1 MEIEMTLQSNGK
13 RNLAAVVLF
22 FLTTLAVGQDVG
34 PQLAELRPALR
45 SVEAERILEHVKKLA
60 SDTFEGRAPG
70 TVGEKLTINYLAE
83 QFKKSGINPG
93 NPNGTFFQ
101 NVPLVG
107 YRTVPQI
114 DVEVAGKKVP
124 FAFFDDFVHDYPL
137 LRPSATVKNAP
148 IVFAGYGIVA
158 PQYGWDD
165 YKGLDVRGKLV
176 IVLSGE
182 PAVADKSDPKK
193 LDASMFRGETRTFYS
208 TREFK
213 FDLAAK
219 KGAAGVLVV
228 YDPTKANTYSLFQ
241 TFAKMEGFALK
252 PSRTNT
258 RTLISGLMTIDAAK
272 RIFSASGQDLE
283 KLSANAEQVGFSA
296 VETQAR
302 ANITV
307 RSKLRNVVSRNV
319 VARIEGSDP
328 ALKNEYVIYS
338 AHWDHLGRDRK
349 LKGDQIYN
357 GAIDNAI
364 GTAMLLEVAKGFAR
378 LPKKPRRSI
387 LFIATTSEEKGYLG
401 SRYYTRNPLYPI
413 ADAVANINLDGGNA
427 WGITKDVL
435 SASYGHSTLDETLEE
450 AAAMQKRI
458 FLRESLG
465 DGGYYF
471 ASDQIEFAKA
481 GIPSIFPFSGFNY
494 AGKPKDFGD
503 GKWNSYS
510 DNDYHQ
516 VSDEIRPDWDLSGA
530 AEDTR
535 WLLIAGWN
543 VSQTTERPKWKPES
557 EFINLG
563 RKR

>member
-1 MEIEMTLQSNGK
+1 MSSQSY
-13 RNLAAVVLF
+13 RRRSLTCVILF
-22 FLTTLAVGQDVG
+22 LLTTLAGGQDAG
-34 PQLAELRPALR
+34 TQPAGLGPALR
-45 SVEAERILEHVKKLA
+45 SVKAKRISEYVKKLA
-60 SDTFEGRAPG
+60 SDEFEGRAPG
-70 TVGEKLTINYLAE
+70 TTGETLTVNYLAE
-83 QFKKSGINPG
+83 QFKKSGVKPG
-93 NPNGTFFQ
+93 NPNGTYFQ
-101 NVPLVG
+101 NVALVG

-114 DVEVAGKKVP
+114 EVEAAGKKVP
-124 FAFFDDFVHDYPL
+124 FVFLDDFVHDFPA

-148 IVFAGYGIVA
+148 FVFAGYGIVA

-176 IVLSGE
+176 VVLSGE
-182 PAVADKSDPKK
+182 PAVADKTDPKK
-193 LDASMFRGETRTFYS
+193 LDASMFRGETRTYYS
-208 TREFK
+208 TRDFK
-213 FDLAAK
+213 FDFAAK
-219 KGAAGVLVV
+219 KGAAGILIV

-252 PSRTNT
+252 PTGANT

-272 RIFSASGQDLE
+272 RIFSASGHDFE
-283 KLSANAEQVGFSA
+283 KLSANAAQAGFSA
-296 VETQAR
+296 IETQAR
-302 ANITV
+302 AEIKV

-328 ALKNEYVIYS
+328 VLKNEYMIYS

-349 LKGDQIYN
+349 LKGDQIFN

-364 GTAMLLEVAKGFAR
+364 GTAMLLEVANGFAS

-401 SRYYTRNPLYPI
+401 SRYYAQNPLYPI
-413 ADAVANINLDGGNA
+413 AGAVANINLDGGNA

-435 SASYGHSTLDETLEE
+435 SANYGLSTLDGTLEE
-450 AAAMQKRI
+450 AAAMLTRG

-465 DGGYYF
+465 DGGLF
-471 ASDQIEFAKA
+471 FGSDQIEFAKA
-481 GIPSIFPFSGFNY
+481 GIPSIFPFSGFDY

-503 GKWNSYS
+503 GKWSSYS

-530 AEDTR
+530 AEDAR

-543 VSQTTERPKWKPES
+543 VSQATERPKWKPES

>member
-1 MEIEMTLQSNGK
+1 MSSQSYK
-13 RNLAAVVLF
+13 RRSLTCVILF
-22 FLTTLAVGQDVG
+22 LLTTLAGGQDAG
-34 PQLAELRPALR
+34 TQTAELGPEFR
-45 SVEAERILEHVKKLA
+45 SVEAKRISEHVKKLA
-60 SDTFEGRAPG
+60 SDKFEGRAPG
-70 TVGEKLTINYLAE
+70 TTGETLTVNYLAE
-83 QFKKSGINPG
+83 QFKKSGVKPG
-93 NPNGTFFQ
+93 NPNGTYFQ
-101 NVPLVG
+101 NVALVG

-114 DVEVAGKKVP
+114 EVEAAGKKVP
-124 FAFFDDFVHDYPL
+124 FVFLDDFVHDFPV
-137 LRPSATVKNAP
+137 LRPAATVKNAP

-158 PQYGWDD
+158 PQNGWDD

-182 PAVADKSDPKK
+182 PAVADKTDPKK
-193 LDASMFRGETRTFYS
+193 LDASMFRGETRTYYS

-219 KGAAGVLVV
+219 KGAAGILIV

-252 PSRTNT
+252 PTDANT

-272 RIFSASGQDLE
+272 RIFSASGQDFE
-283 KLSANAEQVGFSA
+283 KLSGNAAQAGFSA
-296 VETQAR
+296 IETQAR
-302 ANITV
+302 AEITV

-319 VARIEGSDP
+319 VARIKGSDP
-328 ALKNEYVIYS
+328 VLKNEYMIYS

-349 LKGDQIYN
+349 LKGDQIFN

-364 GTAMLLEVAKGFAR
+364 GTAMLLEVANGFAS

-401 SRYYTRNPLYPI
+401 SRYYARNPLYPI

-435 SASYGHSTLDETLEE
+435 SASYGHSTLDETLEA
-450 AAAMQKRI
+450 AAAMQKRG

-465 DGGYYF
+465 DGGLF
-471 ASDQIEFAKA
+471 FGSDQIEFAKA
-481 GIPSIFPFSGFNY
+481 GIPSIFPFSGFDY

-503 GKWNSYS
+503 GKWSSYS

-516 VSDEIRPDWDLSGA
+516 VSDEVRPDWELSGA
-530 AEDTR
+530 AEDAR

-543 VSQTTERPKWKPES
+543 VSQATERPKWKPES

>member
-1 MEIEMTLQSNGK
+1 MRSLGGF
-13 RNLAAVVLF
+13 VLLV
-22 FLTTLAVGQDVG
+22 LTMLAVGQEAET
-34 PQLAELRPALR
+34 QLAELGPALR
-45 SVEAERILEHVKKLA
+45 SVEAKRISEHVKKLA
-60 SDTFEGRAPG
+60 SDKFEGRAPG
-70 TVGEKLTINYLAE
+70 TTGETLTVNYLAE
-83 QFKKSGINPG
+83 QFIKSGVKPG
-93 NPNGTFFQ
+93 DPNGTYFQ
-101 NVPLVG
+101 NVALVG

-114 DVEVAGKKVP
+114 EVEAAGKKVP
-124 FAFFDDFVHDYPL
+124 FVFLDDFVHDFPV

-193 LDASMFRGETRTFYS
+193 LDASMFRGETRTYYS
-208 TREFK
+208 TRDFK
-213 FDLAAK
+213 FDLAAE
-219 KGAAGVLVV
+219 KGAAGILIV
-228 YDPTKANTYSLFQ
+228 YDPTRANTYSLFQ

-252 PSRTNT
+252 PTGAT
-258 RTLISGLMTIDAAK
+258 PRTLISGLMTLDAAK

-302 ANITV
+302 AEITV
-307 RSKLRNVVSRNV
+307 RSKLRNIVSRNV

-328 ALKNEYVIYS
+328 VLKNEYVIYS

-364 GTAMLLEVAKGFAR
+364 GTAMLLEVANGFAS
-378 LPKKPRRSI
+378 LPKRPRRSI

-401 SRYYTRNPLYPI
+401 SRHYAQNPLYPI
-413 ADAVANINLDGGNA
+413 GDAVANINLDGGNA

-435 SASYGHSTLDETLEE
+435 SANYGLSTLDETLEE
-450 AAAMQKRI
+450 SALMQKRG

-465 DGGYYF
+465 DGGLYYG
-471 ASDQIEFAKA
+471 SDQMEFAKA
-481 GIPSIFPFSGFNY
+481 GIPSIFPFSGFDY
-494 AGKPKDFGD
+494 AGKPKDFGE

-530 AEDTR
+530 AEDAR
-535 WLLIAGWN
+535 WLLIAGWKI
-543 VSQTTERPKWKPES
+543 SQAPKRPQWKAES

>member
-1 MEIEMTLQSNGK
+1 MRSLGGF
-13 RNLAAVVLF
+13 VLLV
-22 FLTTLAVGQDVG
+22 LTMLAVGQEAET
-34 PQLAELRPALR
+34 QLAELGPALR
-45 SVEAERILEHVKKLA
+45 SVEAKRISEHVKKLA
-60 SDTFEGRAPG
+60 SDKFEGRAPG
-70 TVGEKLTINYLAE
+70 TTGETLTVNYLAE
-83 QFKKSGINPG
+83 QFIKSGVKPG
-93 NPNGTFFQ
+93 DPNGTYFQ
-101 NVPLVG
+101 NVALVG

-114 DVEVAGKKVP
+114 EVEAAGKKVP
-124 FAFFDDFVHDYPL
+124 FVFLDDFVHDFPV

-182 PAVADKSDPKK
+182 PA
-193 LDASMFRGETRTFYS
+193 MFRGETRTYYS
-208 TREFK
+208 TRDFK
-213 FDLAAK
+213 FDLAAE
-219 KGAAGVLVV
+219 KGAAGILIV
-228 YDPTKANTYSLFQ
+228 YDPTRANTYSLFQ

-252 PSRTNT
+252 PTGAT
-258 RTLISGLMTIDAAK
+258 PRTLISGLMTLDAAK

-302 ANITV
+302 AEITV
-307 RSKLRNVVSRNV
+307 RSKLRNIVSRNV

-328 ALKNEYVIYS
+328 VLKNEYVIYS

-364 GTAMLLEVAKGFAR
+364 GTAMLLEVANGFAS
-378 LPKKPRRSI
+378 LPKRPRRSI

-401 SRYYTRNPLYPI
+401 SRHYAQNPLYPI
-413 ADAVANINLDGGNA
+413 GDAVANINLDGGNA

-435 SASYGHSTLDETLEE
+435 SANYGLSTLDETLEE
-450 AAAMQKRI
+450 SALMQKRG

-465 DGGYYF
+465 DGGLYYG
-471 ASDQIEFAKA
+471 SDQMEFAKA
-481 GIPSIFPFSGFNY
+481 GIPSIFPFSGFDY
-494 AGKPKDFGD
+494 AGKPKDFGE

-530 AEDTR
+530 AEDAR
-535 WLLIAGWN
+535 WLLIAGWKI
-543 VSQTTERPKWKPES
+543 SQAPKRPQWKAES

>member
-1 MEIEMTLQSNGK
+1 MSSQSYK
-13 RNLAAVVLF
+13 RRSLTCVILF
-22 FLTTLAVGQDVG
+22 LLTTLAGGQDAG
-34 PQLAELRPALR
+34 TQPAELGPALW
-45 SVEAERILEHVKKLA
+45 SVEAKRISEHVKKLA
-60 SDTFEGRAPG
+60 SDKFEGRAPG
-70 TVGEKLTINYLAE
+70 TTGETLTVNYLAE
-83 QFKKSGINPG
+83 HFKKPGVTAG
-93 NPNGTFFQ
+93 NPNGTYFQ
-101 NVPLVG
+101 NVALVG
-107 YRTVPQI
+107 YRTVPKI
-114 DVEVAGKKVP
+114 EVEAAGKKVP
-124 FAFFDDFVHDYPL
+124 FVFLDDFVHDFPV
-137 LRPSATVKNAP
+137 LRPAATVKNAP

-182 PAVADKSDPKK
+182 PAVADKTDPKK
-193 LDASMFRGETRTFYS
+193 LDASMFRGETRTYYS

-219 KGAAGVLVV
+219 KGAAGILIV

-252 PSRTNT
+252 PTDANT
-258 RTLISGLMTIDAAK
+258 RTLISGLMTIEAAK

-283 KLSANAEQVGFSA
+283 KLSGNAAQAGFSA
-296 VETQAR
+296 IETQAR
-302 ANITV
+302 AEITV

-328 ALKNEYVIYS
+328 VLKNEYMIYS

-349 LKGDQIYN
+349 LKGDQIFN

-364 GTAMLLEVAKGFAR
+364 GTAMLLEVANGFAS

-401 SRYYTRNPLYPI
+401 SRYYARNPLYPI

-450 AAAMQKRI
+450 AAAMQKRG

-465 DGGYYF
+465 DGGLF
-471 ASDQIEFAKA
+471 FGSDQIEFAKA
-481 GIPSIFPFSGFNY
+481 GIPSIFPFSGFDY
-494 AGKPKDFGD
+494 AGKPKDFGE
-503 GKWNSYS
+503 GKWSSYS

-530 AEDTR
+530 AEDAR

-543 VSQTTERPKWKPES
+543 VSQATERPKWKPES

>member
-1 MEIEMTLQSNGK
+1 MSPHFYK
-13 RNLAAVVLF
+13 RRSLAGLVLF
-22 FLTTLAVGQDVG
+22 LLTTFAVGQDAAIQ
-34 PQLAELRPALR
+34 PAEFGPALR
-45 SVEAERILEHVKKLA
+45 SVEAKRILEHVKRLA

-70 TVGEKLTINYLAE
+70 TAGETLTVNFLAE
-83 QFKKSGINPG
+83 QFKKSGVKAG

-101 NVPLVG
+101 NVALVG

-114 DVEVAGKKVP
+114 EIEAAGKKVP
-124 FAFFDDFVHDYPL
+124 FVFLDDFVHDYPL

-182 PAVADKSDPKK
+182 PAAADKTDPKK
-193 LDASMFRGETRTFYS
+193 LDASVFRGNLRTYYS

-219 KGAAGVLVV
+219 KGAAGILIV

-252 PSRTNT
+252 PTGANS
-258 RTLISGLMTIDAAK
+258 RTLISGLMTIDAAN
-272 RIFSASGQDLE
+272 RVFSASGQDLE
-283 KLSANAEQVGFSA
+283 KLSANAEQAGFSA
-296 VETQAR
+296 IETNVR
-302 ANITV
+302 ANISV

-364 GTAMLLEVAKGFAR
+364 GTAMLLEIAKGFAR

-401 SRYYTRNPLYPI
+401 ARYYAQNPLYPI
-413 ADAVANINLDGGNA
+413 GDAVANINLDGGNA

-450 AAAMQKRI
+450 AAATQKRG

-465 DGGYYF
+465 DGGLF
-471 ASDQIEFAKA
+471 FGSDQIEFAKA
-481 GIPSIFPFSGFNY
+481 GIPSIFPFSGFDY

-535 WLLIAGWN
+535 WLLVAGWN
-543 VSQTTERPKWKPES
+543 VAQTTERPKWKPES

>member
-1 MEIEMTLQSNGK
+1 MTSQFNKMRS
-13 RNLAAVVLF
+13 LAGLVLF
-22 FLTTLAVGQDVG
+22 LLTMLAVGQEVET
-34 PQLAELRPALR
+34 QLAELGPALR
-45 SVEAERILEHVKKLA
+45 SVEAKRISEHVKKLA
-60 SDTFEGRAPG
+60 SDKFEGRAPG
-70 TVGEKLTINYLAE
+70 TLGETLTVNYLAE
-83 QFKKSGINPG
+83 QFKKSGVKPG
-93 NPNGTFFQ
+93 NPDGTFFQ
-101 NVPLVG
+101 KVPLVG

-114 DVEVAGKKVP
+114 EVEAAGKKVP
-124 FAFFDDFVHDYPL
+124 FVFLDDFVHDYPV
-137 LRPSATVKNAP
+137 LRPSASVKNAP
-148 IVFAGYGIVA
+148 IVFAGYGITA

-165 YKGLDVRGKLV
+165 YKDVDVRGKLV

-182 PAVADKSDPKK
+182 PAVADKTDPKK
-193 LDASMFRGETRTFYS
+193 LDASMFRGETRTYYS

-219 KGAAGVLVV
+219 KGAAGILIV

-252 PSRTNT
+252 PSGANT
-258 RTLISGLMTIDAAK
+258 RTLISGLMTLDAAK

-283 KLSANAEQVGFSA
+283 KLSANAAQVGFSA

-302 ANITV
+302 AEITV

-328 ALKNEYVIYS
+328 VLKNEYVIYS

-364 GTAMLLEVAKGFAR
+364 GTAMLLEVANGFAS
-378 LPKKPRRSI
+378 LPKRPRRSI

-401 SRYYTRNPLYPI
+401 SRHYARNPLYPI

-435 SASYGHSTLDETLEE
+435 SANYGLSTLDETLEE
-450 AAAMQKRI
+450 SALMQKRG

-465 DGGYYF
+465 DGGLYYG
-471 ASDQIEFAKA
+471 SDQMEFAKA
-481 GIPSIFPFSGFNY
+481 GIPSIFPFSGFDY
-494 AGKPKDFGD
+494 VGKPKDFGD
-503 GKWNSYS
+503 GKWSSYS

-530 AEDTR
+530 AEDAR
-535 WLLIAGWN
+535 WLLIAGWKI
-543 VSQTTERPKWKPES
+543 SQAPKRPQWKAES

>member
-1 MEIEMTLQSNGK
+1 MRSLGGF
-13 RNLAAVVLF
+13 VLLV
-22 FLTTLAVGQDVG
+22 LTMLAVGQEAET
-34 PQLAELRPALR
+34 QLAELGPALR
-45 SVEAERILEHVKKLA
+45 SVEAKRISEHVKKLA
-60 SDTFEGRAPG
+60 SDKFEGRAPG
-70 TVGEKLTINYLAE
+70 TTGETLTVNYLAE
-83 QFKKSGINPG
+83 QFKKSGVKPG
-93 NPNGTFFQ
+93 NPNGTYFQ
-101 NVPLVG
+101 NVALVG

-114 DVEVAGKKVP
+114 EVEAAGKMVP
-124 FAFFDDFVHDYPL
+124 FVFLDDFVHDFPV

-193 LDASMFRGETRTFYS
+193 LDASMFRGETRTYYS
-208 TREFK
+208 TRDFK
-213 FDLAAK
+213 FDLAAE
-219 KGAAGVLVV
+219 KGAAGILIV
-228 YDPTKANTYSLFQ
+228 YDPTRANTYSLFQ

-252 PSRTNT
+252 PTGAT
-258 RTLISGLMTIDAAK
+258 PRTLISGLMTLDAAK

-296 VETQAR
+296 IETRAR
-302 ANITV
+302 ANIAV

-328 ALKNEYVIYS
+328 VLKNEYVIYS

-364 GTAMLLEVAKGFAR
+364 GTAMLLEVANGFAS
-378 LPKKPRRSI
+378 LPKRPRRSI

-401 SRYYTRNPLYPI
+401 SRHYARNPLYPI

-435 SASYGHSTLDETLEE
+435 SANYGLSTLDETLEE
-450 AAAMQKRI
+450 SALMQKRG

-465 DGGYYF
+465 DGGLYYG
-471 ASDQIEFAKA
+471 SDQMEFAKA
-481 GIPSIFPFSGFNY
+481 GIPSIFPFSGFDY
-494 AGKPKDFGD
+494 VGKPKVFGD
-503 GKWNSYS
+503 GKWSSYS

-530 AEDTR
+530 AEDAR
-535 WLLIAGWN
+535 WLLIAGWKI
-543 VSQTTERPKWKPES
+543 SQAPKRPQWKAES

>member
-1 MEIEMTLQSNGK
+1 MTSQFNKMRS
-13 RNLAAVVLF
+13 LAGLVLF
-22 FLTTLAVGQDVG
+22 LLTMLAVGQEVET
-34 PQLAELRPALR
+34 QLAELGPALR
-45 SVEAERILEHVKKLA
+45 SVEAKRISEHVKKLA
-60 SDTFEGRAPG
+60 SDKFEGRAPG
-70 TVGEKLTINYLAE
+70 TTGETLTVNYLAE
-83 QFKKSGINPG
+83 QFKKSGVKPG
-93 NPNGTFFQ
+93 NPNGTYFQ
-101 NVPLVG
+101 NVALVG

-114 DVEVAGKKVP
+114 EVEAAGKMVP
-124 FAFFDDFVHDYPL
+124 FVFLDDFVHDFPV

-165 YKGLDVRGKLV
+165 YKGLDVCGKLV

-193 LDASMFRGETRTFYS
+193 LDASMFRGETRTYYS
-208 TREFK
+208 TRDFK
-213 FDLAAK
+213 FDLAAE
-219 KGAAGVLVV
+219 KGAAGILIV
-228 YDPTKANTYSLFQ
+228 YDPTKTNTYSLFQ

-252 PSRTNT
+252 PTGADT
-258 RTLISGLMTIDAAK
+258 RTLISGLMTLDAAK

-296 VETQAR
+296 VDTQAR
-302 ANITV
+302 AEITV

-319 VARIEGSDP
+319 VARIEGCDP
-328 ALKNEYVIYS
+328 VLKNEYVIYS

-364 GTAMLLEVAKGFAR
+364 GTAMLLEVANGFAT
-378 LPKKPRRSI
+378 LPRKPRRSI

-401 SRYYTRNPLYPI
+401 SRHYARNPLYPI

-435 SASYGHSTLDETLEE
+435 SANYGLSTLDETLEE
-450 AAAMQKRI
+450 SALMQKRG

-465 DGGYYF
+465 DGGLYYG
-471 ASDQIEFAKA
+471 SDQMEFAKA
-481 GIPSIFPFSGFNY
+481 GIPSIFPFSGFDY
-494 AGKPKDFGD
+494 VGKPKDFGE

-516 VSDEIRPDWDLSGA
+516 ASDEVRPDWDLSGA
-530 AEDTR
+530 GEDAQ
-535 WLLIAGWN
+535 WLLIAGWKI
-543 VSQTTERPKWKPES
+543 SQTTKRPQWKPES

>member
-1 MEIEMTLQSNGK
+1 MRSLTGL
-13 RNLAAVVLF
+13 VLF
-22 FLTTLAVGQDVG
+22 LLTMLAVGQEVET
-34 PQLAELRPALR
+34 QLAELGPALR
-45 SVEAERILEHVKKLA
+45 SVEAKRISEHVKKLA
-60 SDTFEGRAPG
+60 SDKFEGRAPG
-70 TVGEKLTINYLAE
+70 TTGETLTVNYLAE
-83 QFKKSGINPG
+83 QFKKSGVKPG
-93 NPNGTFFQ
+93 NPNGTYFQ
-101 NVPLVG
+101 NVALVG

-114 DVEVAGKKVP
+114 EVEAAGKMVP
-124 FAFFDDFVHDYPL
+124 FVFLDDFVHDFPV
-137 LRPSATVKNAP
+137 LRPSATLKNAP

-193 LDASMFRGETRTFYS
+193 LDASMFRGETRTYYS
-208 TREFK
+208 TRDFK
-213 FDLAAK
+213 FDLAAE
-219 KGAAGVLVV
+219 KGAAGILIV
-228 YDPTKANTYSLFQ
+228 YDPTKTNTYSLFQ

-252 PSRTNT
+252 PTGADT
-258 RTLISGLMTIDAAK
+258 RTLISGLMTLDAAK

-302 ANITV
+302 AEITV

-328 ALKNEYVIYS
+328 VLKNEYVIYS

-364 GTAMLLEVAKGFAR
+364 GTAMLLEVADGFAS

-401 SRYYTRNPLYPI
+401 SRYYAQNPLYPI
-413 ADAVANINLDGGNA
+413 GDAVANINLDGGNA

-435 SASYGHSTLDETLEE
+435 SANYGLSTLDETLEE
-450 AAAMQKRI
+450 SALMQKRG

-465 DGGYYF
+465 DGGLYYG
-471 ASDQIEFAKA
+471 SDQMEFAKA
-481 GIPSIFPFSGFNY
+481 GIPSIFPFSGFDY
-494 AGKPKDFGD
+494 AGKPKDFGE

-516 VSDEIRPDWDLSGA
+516 VSDEVRPDWDLSGA
-530 AEDTR
+530 AEDTQ
-535 WLLIAGWN
+535 WLLIAGWR
-543 VSQTTERPKWKPES
+543 VAQTTDRPKWKPES
-557 EFINLG
+557 EFVNLG

>member
-1 MEIEMTLQSNGK
+1 MTSQFNKMRS
-13 RNLAAVVLF
+13 LAGLVLF
-22 FLTTLAVGQDVG
+22 LLTMLAVGQEVET
-34 PQLAELRPALR
+34 QLAELGPALR
-45 SVEAERILEHVKKLA
+45 SVEAKRISEHVKKLA
-60 SDTFEGRAPG
+60 SDKFEGRAPG
-70 TVGEKLTINYLAE
+70 TLGETLTVNYLAE
-83 QFKKSGINPG
+83 QFKKSGVKPG
-93 NPNGTFFQ
+93 NPDGTFFQ
-101 NVPLVG
+101 KVPLVG

-114 DVEVAGKKVP
+114 EVEAAGKKVP
-124 FAFFDDFVHDYPL
+124 FVFLDDFVHDYPV
-137 LRPSATVKNAP
+137 LRPSASVKNAP
-148 IVFAGYGIVA
+148 IVFAGYGITA

-165 YKGLDVRGKLV
+165 YKDVDVRGKLV

-182 PAVADKSDPKK
+182 PAVADKTDPKK
-193 LDASMFRGETRTFYS
+193 LDASMFRGETRTYYS

-219 KGAAGVLVV
+219 KGAAGILIV

-252 PSRTNT
+252 PSGANT
-258 RTLISGLMTIDAAK
+258 RTLISGLMTLDAAK

-283 KLSANAEQVGFSA
+283 ILSANAEQVGFSA
-296 VETQAR
+296 IETRAR
-302 ANITV
+302 ANIAV

-328 ALKNEYVIYS
+328 VLKNEYVIYS

-364 GTAMLLEVAKGFAR
+364 GTAMLLEVANGFAS
-378 LPKKPRRSI
+378 LPKRPRRSI

-401 SRYYTRNPLYPI
+401 SRHYARNPLYPI

-435 SASYGHSTLDETLEE
+435 SANYGLSTLDETLEE
-450 AAAMQKRI
+450 SALMQKRG

-465 DGGYYF
+465 DGGLYYG
-471 ASDQIEFAKA
+471 SDQMEFAKA
-481 GIPSIFPFSGFNY
+481 GIPSIFPFSGFDY
-494 AGKPKDFGD
+494 VGKPKVFGD
-503 GKWNSYS
+503 GKWSSYS

-530 AEDTR
+530 AEDAR
-535 WLLIAGWN
+535 WLLIAGWKI
-543 VSQTTERPKWKPES
+543 SQAPKRPQWKAES